1 MPDVNYE
8 RALLRCWNQQIN
20 YTNTAIII
28 EMANLKYED
37 SKSVLFYFM
46 NRTQAKMQI
55 ELKYSLSAILITQL
69 NKTLYISLF

>member
-20 YTNTAIII
+20 YTNTTIII
-28 EMANLKYED
+28 EIANLKYED
-37 SKSVLFYFM
+37 SRFVIFYFM
-46 NRTQAKMQI
+46 NRIQAKMQI

-69 NKTLYISLF
+69 NKTLYTLLF